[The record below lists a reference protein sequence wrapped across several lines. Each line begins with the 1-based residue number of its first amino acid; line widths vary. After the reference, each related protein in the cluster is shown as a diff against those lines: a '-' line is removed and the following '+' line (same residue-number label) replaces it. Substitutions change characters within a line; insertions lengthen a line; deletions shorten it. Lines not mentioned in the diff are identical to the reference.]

1 MVGITAGAVG
11 TSLFTTLWENR
22 ATLHHAQLTEAINAT
37 NNTAT
42 QIMGQLAAGGFS
54 SEQVAANLNRMIDQ
68 QAYTMAV
75 TDVFYM
81 SALLFFAL
89 VAVIWFARP
98 KPGGAAGGGGA
109 H

>member
-1 MVGITAGAVG
+1 M
-11 TSLFTTLWENR
+11 S
-22 ATLHHAQLTEAINAT
+22 
-37 NNTAT
+37 
-42 QIMGQLAAGGFS
+42 QLAAGGFS
-54 SEQVAANLNRMIDQ
+54 GDQVAANLNRMIDQ

-81 SALLFFAL
+81 SSLLFFAL

-98 KPGGAAGGGGA
+98 KPGGAGAAGGA